1 MERIKR
7 WYNKYIA
14 YNYTTQL
21 LIWYVILLFLI
32 YKIGQW
38 IF

>member
-1 MERIKR
+1 MNKLKQ
-7 WYNKYIA
+7 WFNKYIA